1 MAAESTGSGTSA
13 AGSRAAAAPPPAGG
27 GASRAAGGAR
37 EGVREGS
44 LEAPTRHP
52 IDWRNPAFHD
62 EEALFGELERVFDI
76 CHGCRRCVSLCNA
89 FPTLFDLVD
98 ESETMEVDGVSRSDY
113 GKVVEQCYLCDLCYM
128 TKCPY
133 VPPHEW
139 NVDFPHLM
147 LRAKAVSYRQGKVK
161 LRDRLITKTDL
172 VGRFAS
178 LPVIAGAVNAA
189 NRSRP
194 VRAAMDAGAGIHREA
209 NLPPYDSRSIRR
221 RLRKLP
227 SGGPAERD
235 ASPSPREPAASGS
248 GDPHGAGEDCPAAAA
263 APARRPVAGE
273 RTRGRVVLF
282 GTCYGNW
289 NEPRIGEDLAAV
301 FEHNG
306 IEVRLAPSERCCG
319 MPRLE
324 LGDLESVERAKNENI
339 DVLAPLVDE
348 GFDIVAP
355 VPSCVLM
362 FKQELPLMFPE
373 DERVAKVR
381 AAFHDPFEYLAQRHR
396 EGLLRTDF
404 RHSLG
409 TVSYHAACHQ
419 RVQNFGSKTRDVLG
433 LVPDTRVSVIE
444 RCSGHDGTY
453 AVKRES
459 YAHSMKI
466 VRPVVRRVRDEA
478 PDHFGSDCPM
488 AGNHI
493 AHGLGDGRSVDHPLT
508 LLRRA
513 YGI

>member
-1 MAAESTGSGTSA
+1 MGAESAASGTPA
-13 AGSRAAAAPPPAGG
+13 AGSRAAAGAPPTG
-27 GASRAAGGAR
+27 GASRAAGGVR

-62 EEALFGELERVFDI
+62 EEALFTELARVFDI

-98 ESETMEVDGVSRSDY
+98 ESETMEVDGVGRSDY

-147 LRAKAVSYRQGKVK
+147 LRAKAVNYRHGKVK

-178 LPVIAGAVNAA
+178 LPVVVNAVNAA
-189 NRSRP
+189 NRSKP
-194 VRAAMDAGAGIHREA
+194 VRAAMDAGAGVHREA
-209 NLPPYDSRSIRR
+209 NLPPYDSKSIRR
-221 RLRKLP
+221 RLRTLP
-227 SGGPAERD
+227 SGGTAKRD

-248 GDPHGAGEDCPAAAA
+248 GGPRGAGDGPAAGT
-263 APARRPVAGE
+263 APARPAAGE

-306 IEVRLAPSERCCG
+306 IEVLLAPTERCCG

-324 LGDLESVERAKNENI
+324 LGDLDSVEKAKNENVP
-339 DVLAPLVDE
+339 VLAKLADE

-381 AAFHDPFEYLAQRHR
+381 AAFFDPFEYLALRHR

-409 TVSYHAACHQ
+409 TISYHAACHQ

-459 YAHSMKI
+459 YQHSMKI
-466 VRPVVRRVRDEA
+466 VRPVVRRVRDEE

-493 AHGLGDGRSVDHPLT
+493 AHALGDGRSAEHPLT
-508 LLRRA
+508 LLRKA